1 MKGCTAMKGGGIWI
15 KQSWVLL
22 EVEIKAKGGI
32 QMTPLI
38 VSFFSTFF
46 GFSPS

>member
-32 QMTPLI
+32 QMKQSR
-38 VSFFSTFF
+38 VAGYSDMR
-46 GFSPS
+46 